1 LPKLPPPAYWHTQ
14 DWTGAVLTAD
24 DLVGDG
30 DERAQATRAAS
41 FARAAIAGSRALLR
55 R

>member
-1 LPKLPPPAYWHTQ
+1 V
-14 DWTGAVLTAD
+14 GAVLTAG
-24 DLVGDG
+24 DLIGAG
-30 DERAQATRAAS
+30 EEGAQASRAAS